1 MEAAVKKLFNRLKE
15 IHASEHPDLRS
26 EILND
31 WEPIEAYLLTN
42 SDLYVSEEL
51 TGLAKK
57 IKEFRGLDENYVTRI
72 NKTSDY
78 IAQWIDTGLG
88 GGRRR
93 RRRATKKARRHHK
106 KRSTRRR
113 H

>member
-15 IHASEHPDLRS
+15 IHASEQPDLRS

-57 IKEFRGLDENYVTRI
+57 IKEFRDVDENYVTRI

-78 IAQWIDTGLG
+78 IAQWINTGLG

-93 RRRATKKARRHHK
+93 RRATKKGRRHHK
-106 KRSTRRR
+106 KRSTQRR
-113 H
+113 